1 MGRLTDRER
10 KEVIT
15 DYASGKTQ
23 AEIAKKFNISDTAVS
38 KILKKYESLKSS
50 EKFGNSTSNKSN
62 KEMAERIVKDSLFSL
77 SGRDFDKMH
86 PETLL
91 KIIEKLSFLYGE
103 KQSSENTTPNITFVF
118 SDLSNN
124 GNNNT

>member
-15 DYASGKTQ
+15 DYVSGKTQ

-38 KILKKYESLKSS
+38 KILKKYESLKNS

-62 KEMAERIVKDSLFSL
+62 KEMAEGIVKDSLFSL
-77 SGRDFDKMH
+77 SWRDFDKMH